1 MLDYSSLLL
10 AAALSGTCLSI
21 TMFAIWFAAPQARFV
36 LTVGCG
42 ILVLVAH
49 VVLFWRYARDPSP
62 WLCQIVLALLSLGFL
77 VLCLSAMQYL
87 GVRDYGRAIL
97 PTLAAMAVCAGVTYL
112 GLDGVGFIVTYA
124 TVTALLTLMGVMF
137 WIKGGGHDRRI
148 LLVVSFLSSVCAL
161 SFVLCA
167 AVLLVKGQWTLGVA
181 PDNWAER
188 LNSVVAVA
196 CMTGLGALTLSLHH
210 LQAQTEL
217 KAETMTDPLTGL
229 MNRRALTAFYGE
241 RAFGPFMSVAMFDL
255 DHFKKTN
262 DAFGHPVGDQVL
274 RRFATV
280 IRKYARTGVDAF
292 RLGGEEFVLVM
303 SRMTEEKAYEIA
315 SKISVAFGTEVVATQ
330 LGPLRSTVSG
340 GVGFGGTGGSS
351 LDDVLAEADA
361 ALYAAK
367 RAGRNRVIVQ
377 NKERKTDQVE
387 PALRSA

>member
-21 TMFAIWFAAPQARFV
+21 TMFAIWFTAPQARFV
-36 LTVGCG
+36 LTVACG

-49 VVLFWRYARDPSP
+49 VVLFWHYTRDPSP

-77 VLCLSAMQYL
+77 IICLSAMQYL
-87 GVRDYGRAIL
+87 SMRDYRRAIL
-97 PTLAAMAVCAGVTYL
+97 PTLAAMAVCAGATYL
-112 GLDGVGFIVTYA
+112 GFDGVGFIVTYA
-124 TVTALLTLMGVMF
+124 TVTALLSLIGAMF
-137 WIKGGGHDRRI
+137 WIEGGHDRRI
-148 LLVVSFLSSVCAL
+148 LLVVSFLSGVCAL
-161 SFVLCA
+161 SFGLCG
-167 AVLLVKGQWTLGVA
+167 AVLLVKGQWVLGVA

-188 LNSVVAVA
+188 VNSVVAVA

-229 MNRRALTAFYGE
+229 MNRRALTALYGE
-241 RAFGPFMSVAMFDL
+241 RVFGPFMSVAMFDL
-255 DHFKKTN
+255 DHFKRTN
-262 DAFGHPVGDQVL
+262 DVFGHPVGDQVL
-274 RRFATV
+274 RRFAAV

-303 SRMTEEKAYEIA
+303 SRMTEEKAYDIA

-340 GVGFGGTGGSS
+340 GIGFGGTSGTG

-367 RAGRNRVIVQ
+367 RAGRNRVIARDRAS
-377 NKERKTDQVE
+377 KADG